1 MLITTHNNI
10 AIVVNRMTFFLKISK
25 KGVKSPHIGPLETR
39 RNYFDQVTSFQHRI
53 INALGRDLLRSLLA
67 QHQIIC
73 MIKGRMGSVIK
84 FGFKSAQLFKI
95 NASFETEYPRV
106 PEKIATF
113 QEVSRGLCIRL
124 LSERKHTMVLVFDI
138 TVTGFRTCGANTKR
152 SNIALFCEN
161 HALFDSL
168 CVTVHIFNQ
177 MVRRSDD

>member
-1 MLITTHNNI
+1 MLSTTHNNI

-67 QHQIIC
+67 QHQIIG
-73 MIKGRMGSVIK
+73 MIKGRMGSLIK
-84 FGFKSAQLFKI
+84 FGFKSAQFLEI
-95 NASFETEYPRV
+95 NASFLKQNIPSSENCRFS
-106 PEKIATF
+106 K
-113 QEVSRGLCIRL
+113 VSRGLCIRL

-138 TVTGFRTCGANTKR
+138 TVTGFRSCRTNAKR

-161 HALFDSL
+161 HALFDGL
-168 CVTVHIFNQ
+168 ECNGPYLQ
-177 MVRRSDD
+177 SDGPKGDD